1 MASLKYD
8 RFVELKLCCVCK
20 GTIYGNCR
28 KCFNHDCF
36 VPDKNKE
43 LMNCFTEFNTITN
56 KEKIELFKED
66 NNYVKKR
73 RFRLFR
79 RR

>member
-1 MASLKYD
+1 MASLMYD
-8 RFVELKLCCVCK
+8 RYVELKLCCVCK
-20 GTIYGNCR
+20 GTIYSNCR

-43 LMNCFTEFNTITN
+43 LINCFTEFNTITN
-56 KEKIELFKED
+56 NDKLELFKED
-66 NNYVKKR
+66 DDYVKKG

-79 RR
+79 

>member
-20 GTIYGNCR
+20 GTIYSNCR

-73 RFRLFR
+73 RFKLFR
-79 RR
+79 SS

>member
-20 GTIYGNCR
+20 GNIQGNCR
-28 KCFNHDCF
+28 KCINHDCF

-43 LMNCFTEFNTITN
+43 LQHCFTEFDIINDEN
-56 KEKIELFKED
+56 KKELFKED
-66 NNYVKKR
+66 FNDVKRKR
-73 RFRLFR
+73 FKIFR
-79 RR
+79 RS

>member
-1 MASLKYD
+1 MASLMYD
-8 RFVELKLCCVCK
+8 RYVELKLCCVCK
-20 GTIYGNCR
+20 GTIYSNCR

-43 LMNCFTEFNTITN
+43 LTNCFTEFNTITN
-56 KEKIELFKED
+56 DDKLELFKED
-66 NNYVKKR
+66 DDYVKKG

-79 RR
+79 